1 MKTEI
6 YAHLKFRKYLKSHRI
21 WKIGYAT
28 IYPNVRDMWKEW
40 LHHQRRK
47 IQRTV
52 DFVDTK
58 IYAESWDRMTK
69 AELQKDR
76 DEWKQQAESLQ
87 DDLDSLNEAYSELEA
102 TNYKLSNKMDTNSI
116 YDLEDFIFRLKVD
129 DLYTDELGKFIED
142 YMRFYN
148 RKE

>member
-1 MKTEI
+1 MGIK
-6 YAHLKFRKYLKSHRI
+6 K
-21 WKIGYAT
+21 
-28 IYPNVRDMWKEW
+28 
-40 LHHQRRK
+40 
-47 IQRTV
+47 
-52 DFVDTK
+52 
-58 IYAESWDRMTK
+58 ESWDRMTK

-87 DDLDSLNEAYSELEA
+87 DDLDSLNEAYAELEEQ
-102 TNYKLSNKMDTNSI
+102 NYKLTNNMDINSI
-116 YDLEDFIFRLKVD
+116 YNLDDFIFRLKVD

>member
-1 MKTEI
+1 
-6 YAHLKFRKYLKSHRI
+6 
-21 WKIGYAT
+21 
-28 IYPNVRDMWKEW
+28 
-40 LHHQRRK
+40 
-47 IQRTV
+47 
-52 DFVDTK
+52 
-58 IYAESWDRMTK
+58 MTK

-87 DDLDSLNEAYSELEA
+87 YDLDSLNEAYAELEA
-102 TNYKLSNKMDTNSI
+102 QNYKLSNNMDINSI
-116 YDLEDFIFRLKVD
+116 YDLDYFIFRLKVD

>member
-1 MKTEI
+1 
-6 YAHLKFRKYLKSHRI
+6 
-21 WKIGYAT
+21 
-28 IYPNVRDMWKEW
+28 
-40 LHHQRRK
+40 
-47 IQRTV
+47 
-52 DFVDTK
+52 
-58 IYAESWDRMTK
+58 MTK

-102 TNYKLSNKMDTNSI
+102 INYKLSNKMDTNSI

-148 RKE
+148 RKEHL

>member
-1 MKTEI
+1 
-6 YAHLKFRKYLKSHRI
+6 
-21 WKIGYAT
+21 
-28 IYPNVRDMWKEW
+28 
-40 LHHQRRK
+40 
-47 IQRTV
+47 
-52 DFVDTK
+52 
-58 IYAESWDRMTK
+58 MTK

-148 RKE
+148 GKE

>member
-1 MKTEI
+1 
-6 YAHLKFRKYLKSHRI
+6 
-21 WKIGYAT
+21 
-28 IYPNVRDMWKEW
+28 
-40 LHHQRRK
+40 
-47 IQRTV
+47 
-52 DFVDTK
+52 
-58 IYAESWDRMTK
+58 MTK

-87 DDLDSLNEAYSELEA
+87 DELDSLNEAYAELEA
-102 TNYKLSNKMDTNSI
+102 QNYKLSNKMDTNSI